1 MMNAPHQAGT
11 TLSAYHLPGFF
22 FICFFFTE
30 FFFCF
35 VPLREERVE
44 ESDSRNAIYG
54 FSVSNGETESST
66 KDDQRRC
73 RERERERE
81 RER

>member
-30 FFFCF
+30 FFLFCASEGGESRRVRF
-35 VPLREERVE
+35 KERHLRFF
-44 ESDSRNAIYG
+44 G
-54 FSVSNGETESST
+54 F
-66 KDDQRRC
+66 QW
-73 RERERERE
+73 
-81 RER
+81 